1 MPHPASI
8 DPSNVRY
15 FHPTIL
21 NPTTR
26 PRSDMLGEQMSELG
40 RAAERRLAELKGRQQ
55 TLERTLYSID
65 EKTAA
70 TAAAEAAELEVEDA
84 GAGSGGVTGREGAL
98 GLEQAV
104 REAYLRYKQVR
115 EKAAAAGGAE
125 QRARAGLEH
134 VAEILGVLHVSLFY

>member
-1 MPHPASI
+1 MQPHP
-8 DPSNVRY
+8 
-15 FHPTIL
+15 T
-21 NPTTR
+21 
-26 PRSDMLGEQMSELG
+26 PRSDVLGEQMAGLG

-55 TLERTLYSID
+55 ALERTLYSID

-70 TAAAEAAELEVEDA
+70 AAAAEAAELEVEDA
-84 GAGSGGVTGREGAL
+84 GAGPGGATGGEGAL

-134 VAEILGVLHVSLFY
+134 VAEILGVVHVSTILFRLVVCLFMWRWG